1 MACVAVT
8 RGGAGDFWLFSN
20 LEEAD
25 EHALVQYGDAIC
37 TGPGDLLNVW
47 RQSEI
52 PDLCRRVG
60 DERLCLEIQGVES
73 LKLQTPLLERLW
85 SALVGRASRPPEPA
99 AVLEQVAQDR
109 RATRAKGVTH
119 RRHPTEK
126 EALMAEAETRPI
138 ARTAKHS
145 VTSVITFGKDAEGKN
160 YGPDN
165 NPKRANSAAH
175 ARFALYKSGQ
185 TIQQALDAGVTRGDI
200 NWDSKQ
206 GFIVLK

>member
-1 MACVAVT
+1 
-8 RGGAGDFWLFSN
+8 
-20 LEEAD
+20 
-25 EHALVQYGDAIC
+25 
-37 TGPGDLLNVW
+37 
-47 RQSEI
+47 
-52 PDLCRRVG
+52 
-60 DERLCLEIQGVES
+60 
-73 LKLQTPLLERLW
+73 
-85 SALVGRASRPPEPA
+85 
-99 AVLEQVAQDR
+99 
-109 RATRAKGVTH
+109 
-119 RRHPTEK
+119 
-126 EALMAEAETRPI
+126 MAEAETRPI